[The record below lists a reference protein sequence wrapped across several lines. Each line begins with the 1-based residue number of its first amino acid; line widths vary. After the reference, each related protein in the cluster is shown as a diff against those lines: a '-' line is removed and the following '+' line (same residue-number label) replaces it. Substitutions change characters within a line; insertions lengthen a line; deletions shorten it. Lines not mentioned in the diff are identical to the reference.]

1 MILSSLPVLRS
12 RSFWTVALV
21 VIFSSGCVSSG
32 KYKDLQKEHE
42 LTSAQLKATLEKEQ
56 ADQAQMGEQK
66 NWIAELETK
75 VGRGT
80 SDRKQL
86 EASLAETRKA
96 LEEAKQR
103 RLESEKRIA
112 EYTDLTRRFKSLVD
126 AGRLSVKIVDGRMV
140 VALSSDV
147 LFPSGSSRLSKEGET
162 SIREVAQLLSAI
174 PDRKYQVEGHTDNL
188 PIHNQQFPSNW
199 ELASARALN
208 VTRAMLD
215 AGMAAQ
221 RVSAASFGDTKPAR
235 SNETS
240 EGRAANRRIEIVIV
254 PDLSSL
260 PGFDQLQ
267 RMSGSGSTGS

>member
-1 MILSSLPVLRS
+1 
-12 RSFWTVALV
+12 
-21 VIFSSGCVSSG
+21 
-32 KYKDLQKEHE
+32 
-42 LTSAQLKATLEKEQ
+42 
-56 ADQAQMGEQK
+56 
-66 NWIAELETK
+66 
-75 VGRGT
+75 
-80 SDRKQL
+80 
-86 EASLAETRKA
+86 

>member
-221 RVSAASFGDTKPAR
+221 RVSAASFGETKPAR

-267 RMSGSGSTGS
+267 RMSGSGSSGS